1 MLKTT
6 SKVINKTTTITGEE

>member
-6 SKVINKTTTITGEE
+6 SKAILVS